1 MITYQVFL
9 NFVFLM
15 KYPFTH
21 SHGTNKIKT
30 FSKIYLNIMKYVA
43 YHPLTFYALIQS
55 SSTKNNDKNHT
66 DSYTWLDCKGDSQ
79 IPLD

>member
-1 MITYQVFL
+1 MIIYQVFL

-21 SHGTNKIKT
+21 SHGTNTIKT

-43 YHPLTFYALIQS
+43 ENLTWS
-55 SSTKNNDKNHT
+55 NDK
-66 DSYTWLDCKGDSQ
+66 DQ
-79 IPLD
+79 IQLIENNYWSLAGY

>member
-1 MITYQVFL
+1 MIIYQVFL

-21 SHGTNKIKT
+21 SHRTNTIKT

-43 YHPLTFYALIQS
+43 ENLTWS
-55 SSTKNNDKNHT
+55 NDK
-66 DSYTWLDCKGDSQ
+66 DQ
-79 IPLD
+79 IQLIENNYWSLAGY

>member
-21 SHGTNKIKT
+21 PHGTNTIKT
-30 FSKIYLNIMKYVA
+30 FSKIYLNIMKHVA
-43 YHPLTFYALIQS
+43 ENLTWS
-55 SSTKNNDKNHT
+55 NDK
-66 DSYTWLDCKGDSQ
+66 DQ
-79 IPLD
+79 IQMIENNYWSFAGY

>member
-9 NFVFLM
+9 NFMFLM

-21 SHGTNKIKT
+21 SHGTNTIKT

-43 YHPLTFYALIQS
+43 ENLTWSDDKDQIQM
-55 SSTKNNDKNHT
+55 
-66 DSYTWLDCKGDSQ
+66 
-79 IPLD
+79 I

>member
-1 MITYQVFL
+1 MIIYQVFL

-21 SHGTNKIKT
+21 SHRTNKIKT

-43 YHPLTFYALIQS
+43 ENLTWS
-55 SSTKNNDKNHT
+55 NDK
-66 DSYTWLDCKGDSQ
+66 DQ
-79 IPLD
+79 IQLIENNYWSLAGY

>member
-1 MITYQVFL
+1 MIIYQVFL

-21 SHGTNKIKT
+21 SHGTNTIKT

-43 YHPLTFYALIQS
+43 ENLTWS
-55 SSTKNNDKNHT
+55 NDK
-66 DSYTWLDCKGDSQ
+66 DQ
-79 IPLD
+79 IQLIENNYWSLIGY

>member
-43 YHPLTFYALIQS
+43 ENLTWS
-55 SSTKNNDKNHT
+55 NDK
-66 DSYTWLDCKGDSQ
+66 DQ
-79 IPLD
+79 IQLIENNYWSLAGY

>member
-21 SHGTNKIKT
+21 SHGTNTIKT

-43 YHPLTFYALIQS
+43 ENLTWS
-55 SSTKNNDKNHT
+55 NDK
-66 DSYTWLDCKGDSQ
+66 DQ
-79 IPLD
+79 IQLIENNYWSLIGY

>member
-30 FSKIYLNIMKYVA
+30 FSKIYLNIMKYVVEN
-43 YHPLTFYALIQS
+43 LTWS
-55 SSTKNNDKNHT
+55 NDK
-66 DSYTWLDCKGDSQ
+66 DQ
-79 IPLD
+79 IQLIENNYWSLAGY